1 MLPVTCSLYPVTC
14 MDKQLTQDQIGKVV
28 AELTR
33 LDQERQDRERE
44 RLDSEQVAEVLREL
58 NLPVALLDDAMEQL
72 RRREALERAQRKKRR
87 IIIAVIT
94 AVMAVILLVSV
105 SMWRHSAAMSRI
117 SAGQARITRSTD
129 DGGSLQSVTRDGQ
142 EVFYRVMIKDAPA
155 GESLTLTA
163 NWIDPNGN
171 LFDQKRYETKA
182 IDKAAWPTFARCLI
196 GQAAP
201 KGTWKV
207 ELLLGD
213 RVLSAT
219 TFEVE

>member
-1 MLPVTCSLYPVTC
+1 